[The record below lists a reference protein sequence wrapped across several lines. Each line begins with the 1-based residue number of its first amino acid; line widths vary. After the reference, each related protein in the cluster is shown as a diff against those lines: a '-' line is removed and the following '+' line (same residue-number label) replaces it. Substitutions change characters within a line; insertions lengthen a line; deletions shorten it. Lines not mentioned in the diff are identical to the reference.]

1 MSYEKGTEEALKLV
15 LHEGRKASSKQE
27 LAKRIEYLQSLA
39 KQKRFD
45 EIKKLLAECPDH

>member
-1 MSYEKGTEEALKLV
+1 MSYEKGMEEALRLV
-15 LHEGRKASSKQE
+15 LHEGKKASNTQE

-45 EIKKLLAECPDH
+45 EIKKLLAECTDY